1 MRKLKDILTNVE
13 LLHEVENMEID
24 ITSIEFDSRKCRTG
38 SMFVAIKGTQVD
50 GQDYISQAVNGGAS
64 VVVCEKLPAPKFDGV
79 QFLLVNNAAETLGK
93 IASSFFRNPSSEL
106 KLIGVTGTNG
116 KTTIVNLL
124 FETVRRLGYKAG
136 LLSTI
141 ENKIEDT
148 IINSTHTTPDP
159 IQINQLM
166 NQMVEAGCEY
176 CFMEVSSHSID
187 QERISGL
194 EFDGAVFTN
203 ITHDH
208 LDYHKT
214 FDGYIKAKK
223 KFFDGLAESAFA
235 LTNIDDKNGLQM
247 LQNTKGKKYTYAL
260 KKPANFKGKIIE
272 NQFDGLCLKI
282 DENELW
288 SKLVGEFN
296 AYNIL
301 AVYAAMMLAGENKEE
316 VLTAISLLN
325 IVEGRFDF
333 IRSGNNI
340 TGIIDYAH
348 TPDAVKKVLQTINAI
363 RTRNETL
370 IAVIGAGGD
379 RDVAKRGPMG
389 KIAAQL
395 SDKVII
401 TSDNPRSEDPASI
414 IKQIEKGIEPMH
426 TAKYLSIPD
435 RRDAI
440 KTACMLAKPNDIILI
455 AGKGHE
461 KYQEINGVKYDFD
474 DKEIL
479 KEYLELTGLTKEM
492 N

>member
-1 MRKLKDILTNVE
+1 
-13 LLHEVENMEID
+13 ME
-24 ITSIEFDSRKCRTG
+24 ITSIEFDSRKCKSG
-38 SMFVAIKGTQVD
+38 SLFVAVKGTQVD
-50 GQDYISQAVNGGAS
+50 GHEYISKAVTNGVS
-64 VVVCEKLPAPKFDGV
+64 IVVCEKLPSKKYEKV
-79 QFLLVNNAAETLGK
+79 QFILVKNSAKVLGQL
-93 IASSFFRNPSSEL
+93 ASNFYDNPSADF

-124 FETVRRLGYKAG
+124 FEIVRKLGYKAG

-141 ENKIEDT
+141 ENKIEDN
-148 IINSTHTTPDP
+148 IISSTHTTSDP
-159 IQINQLM
+159 VQINKLM
-166 NQMVEAGCEY
+166 SEMVEAGCEY

-187 QERISGL
+187 QERIAGL
-194 EFDGAVFTN
+194 EFDGAIFTN

-214 FDGYIKAKK
+214 FDSYIKAKK
-223 KFFDGLAESAFA
+223 KFFDDLSESAFA
-235 LTNIDDKNGLQM
+235 LTNIDDRNGMQM
-247 LQNTKGKKYTYAL
+247 LQNTEGKKYTYAL
-260 KKPANFKGKIIE
+260 KKPANFKAKIIE
-272 NQFDGLCLKI
+272 NQFDGLCLNI
-282 DENELW
+282 DDNELW

-301 AVYAAMMLAGENKEE
+301 AVYAAMILSGEDKVE
-316 VLTAISLLN
+316 VLTALSSLS

-333 IRSGNNI
+333 IRSANNI

-348 TPDAVKKVLQTINAI
+348 TPDAVKKVLETINAI

-370 IAVIGAGGD
+370 ITVVGAGGD
-379 RDVAKRGPMG
+379 RDSAKRGPMG

-401 TSDNPRSEDPASI
+401 TSDNPRTEDPSTI
-414 IKQIEKGIEPMH
+414 IKQIEEGIEPMH

-435 RRDAI
+435 RKDAI
-440 KTACMLAKPNDIILI
+440 KTACMLAKRNDIILV

-461 KYQEINGVKYDFD
+461 KYQEINGVKHPFD

-479 KEYLELTGLTKEM
+479 KEFLAITGMVKEI